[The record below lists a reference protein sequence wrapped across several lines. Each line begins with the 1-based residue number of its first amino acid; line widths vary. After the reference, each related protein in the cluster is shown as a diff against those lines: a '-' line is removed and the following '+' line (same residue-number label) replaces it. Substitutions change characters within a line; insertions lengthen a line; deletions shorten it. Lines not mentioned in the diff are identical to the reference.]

1 MTAPPG
7 GDMKGTSHDQD
18 HPAQRRVFLPLL
30 RGQDRKGAEGAA
42 RRLRAKVHFN
52 TGRIE
57 VAHDQTAAPVDTL
70 VQTIRATGYEARP
83 AAF

>member
-1 MTAPPG
+1 MTKTILRSDEFSCPSCVVKIEKALKALPG
-7 GDMKGTSHDQD
+7 VS
-18 HPAQRRVFLPLL
+18 
-30 RGQDRKGAEGAA
+30 E
-42 RRLRAKVHFN
+42 AKVHFN
-52 TGRIE
+52 TGHIE